1 MMIAEE
7 STSWEGVTKP
17 VDEDG
22 LGFTLKW
29 NMGWMNDFLKYI
41 KTDPLYRKYEHDKL
55 TFSMMYAYSEK
66 FVLVLSHDEV
76 VHGKSPMIGKM
87 PGDLWQKFQI
97 IVWLWV

>member
-29 NMGWMNDFLKYI
+29 NMGWMNDFLNILKQTIYI
-41 KTDPLYRKYEHDKL
+41 EN
-55 TFSMMYAYSEK
+55 MN
-66 FVLVLSHDEV
+66 
-76 VHGKSPMIGKM
+76 MIN
-87 PGDLWQKFQI
+87 L
-97 IVWLWV
+97 L